1 MNDLITEMFYQNNML
16 FYLINGGIDNPILDF
31 LMPFITNFGS
41 LIAWGV
47 ICLFLFLFGGTNSKK
62 VAILGLAALLVTNVA
77 VYLLKYLIAEPRPFL
92 AMPNVELL
100 ITENEVDSF
109 RSSYSFPSGHTA
121 SSFAAAMV
129 IGLKYKLNFKG
140 KSYRLLYP
148 LIAFA
153 TMIAF
158 SRIYIGLH
166 YPLDVVFGA
175 ILGVISALLVLKIG
189 ENSLV
194 DKISHVCMKDKFIP
208 NKTRK

>member
-1 MNDLITEMFYQNNML
+1 
-16 FYLINGGIDNPILDF
+16 
-31 LMPFITNFGS
+31 
-41 LIAWGV
+41 
-47 ICLFLFLFGGTNSKK
+47 
-62 VAILGLAALLVTNVA
+62 
-77 VYLLKYLIAEPRPFL
+77 
-92 AMPNVELL
+92 
-100 ITENEVDSF
+100 
-109 RSSYSFPSGHTA
+109 
-121 SSFAAAMV
+121 MV

-175 ILGVISALLVLKIG
+175 ILGVISALLVLEIG